1 MEEGNEEPPY
11 KVSITYVSKYDWDDS
26 TDQEDPVS
34 GGRRRHPGA
43 DSVGAASHGN
53 AAQPRRACFEP
64 RSEPYPSARSLT
76 AAGSRRLCCDLS
88 PSWCVRRPAVASGS
102 QGSLRDP
109 YGFGVTCGRASD
121 SKVDGE

>member
-64 RSEPYPSARSLT
+64 RSEPHPSARSLT
-76 AAGSRRLCCDLS
+76 AAGRQRLCFELS
-88 PSWCVRRPAVASGS
+88 PSAGVRPSVIA
-102 QGSLRDP
+102 
-109 YGFGVTCGRASD
+109 
-121 SKVDGE
+121 